1 MKKNSYTVDVLDIN
15 GRKTEKLELDSA
27 VFDGIV
33 NRELLHQV
41 IVAYLANQRKGTAS
55 TKTRGEISGG
65 GKKPWRQKGTG
76 RARVGSSRSPLWR
89 GGGTVFGPRPR
100 GYSVKISGR
109 MKVQALKS
117 SLNSKLTDGEL
128 VVVEDFDIEQPKTKN
143 FLKILSSLGLNK
155 DKTLVVCKE
164 VSGNMRLS
172 CRNLSRSFVLDYK
185 SVTAYDVLN
194 YKKLVLVKSALSELA
209 KRIKRK

>member
-1 MKKNSYTVDVLDIN
+1 MKNNSYTVDVLDIN
-15 GRKTEKLELDSA
+15 GRKTEQLELDSA
-27 VFDGIV
+27 VFDGVV
-33 NRELLHQV
+33 NKELLHQV

-55 TKTRGEISGG
+55 TKTRAEISGG

-100 GYSVKISGR
+100 DYSVRISDR

-117 SLNSKLTDGEL
+117 SLNSKLVDGEF

-143 FLKILSSLGLNK
+143 FIKILSNLGLNK

-164 VSGNMRLS
+164 VSKNMRLS

-185 SVTAYDVLN
+185 NINAYDVLN